1 MAYAFLQVMS
11 RYGRSRC
18 ASPYYSH
25 GSASSV
31 GTLCAERL
39 AAADIYEPVRRRFPL
54 TLLRSHFLRTARVP
68 SVVHRLTDRSFAS
81 PSILVLFRSS
91 LSLHTNSPPPSAW
104 GLHPGGFFVRLPLG
118 AHYPSLLRPV
128 VVVVTHLP
136 ALGLVLRASSAVPP
150 LLYPPPAPAPS
161 AAAYARMPGYTVI
174 AITPASAS
182 PGEYVPP
189 VVSRFPVS
197 FVPDRPLSIA
207 PRPPPALLLR
217 APLGPA
223 PASPMAPRRSP
234 PPRLATAVTSA
245 LTARTPPCLPPC
257 TSALA
262 PPFGHFSTSHH
273 RPPMMPR

>member
-1 MAYAFLQVMS
+1 MS

-18 ASPYYSH
+18 ASSYSSH

-104 GLHPGGFFVRLPLG
+104 GLHPGGFSVCQPLG

-128 VVVVTHLP
+128 VVVVPHLP
-136 ALGLVLRASSAVPP
+136 ALGLVLPASFA
-150 LLYPPPAPAPS
+150 S
-161 AAAYARMPGYTVI
+161 AAAVVPNPSPCALSRRPDAWLHWYRHHARLCQSRRVRAARVFRPRPPFFHCATSTTGPVAPCPSRSRARVPHGPAPLAAAPTGY
-174 AITPASAS
+174 S
-182 PGEYVPP
+182 GHF
-189 VVSRFPVS
+189 R
-197 FVPDRPLSIA
+197 PDRPHATLSAALYVRFGPSFRSFFLPLIIV
-207 PRPPPALLLR
+207 PR
-217 APLGPA
+217 
-223 PASPMAPRRSP
+223 
-234 PPRLATAVTSA
+234 
-245 LTARTPPCLPPC
+245 
-257 TSALA
+257 
-262 PPFGHFSTSHH
+262 
-273 RPPMMPR
+273 

>member
-91 LSLHTNSPPPSAW
+91 LSLHTNSPPPLPHGGFTLGASSFVYPW
-104 GLHPGGFFVRLPLG
+104 GLITHRFFDLSW
-118 AHYPSLLRPV
+118 SL
-128 VVVVTHLP
+128 
-136 ALGLVLRASSAVPP
+136 
-150 LLYPPPAPAPS
+150 
-161 AAAYARMPGYTVI
+161 
-174 AITPASAS
+174 
-182 PGEYVPP
+182 
-189 VVSRFPVS
+189 
-197 FVPDRPLSIA
+197 
-207 PRPPPALLLR
+207 
-217 APLGPA
+217 
-223 PASPMAPRRSP
+223 
-234 PPRLATAVTSA
+234 
-245 LTARTPPCLPPC
+245 
-257 TSALA
+257 
-262 PPFGHFSTSHH
+262 
-273 RPPMMPR
+273 